1 VNRIISVTT
10 PVLVLAA
17 ACAREPKGQAAHHP
31 STPPAA
37 GVCLR
42 ASAVTHRTS
51 VPVRHAWPLAD
62 GDSLVVRTCPQTD
75 TTYLL
80 LIVHAP
86 PHHLFRACPPILESI
101 NDMENVALV
110 EDTSMNLDGFS
121 QRTAPND
128 SVVGEYTG
136 PLLTT
141 AGDGA
146 GELWICYE
154 GHWAVAMVD

>member
-1 VNRIISVTT
+1 MSRIISVVT

-17 ACAREPKGQAAHHP
+17 ACAREPKGQPAHHP
-31 STPPAA
+31 STPLAA

-42 ASAVTHRTS
+42 ASPVTHRTS
-51 VPVRHAWPLAD
+51 VPVRRAWPLKN

-86 PHHLFRACPPILESI
+86 PQHPFRACPPILESI

-110 EDTSMNLDGFS
+110 EDTSMNLEGFS
-121 QRTAPND
+121 QRAAPND
-128 SVVGEYTG
+128 SVVGKYTG
-136 PLLTT
+136 PLLST

-146 GELWICYE
+146 GELWICYD
-154 GHWAVAMVD
+154 GSWVVAMVD